1 MNNMEQKWEKTLNL
15 LKSELT
21 PVSFDTWIYPLK
33 PVKIIENKKLLKL
46 SSNSDMAIS
55 ILETRYMSL
64 LEKSI
69 EEAFKQKLKIEFVFQ
84 NENSDR
90 DENDDYDIPVLTD
103 ELYLNPKYIFE
114 TFVVGGN
121 NRFAHAASLAVSESP
136 STVYNPLFLYGD
148 SGLGKTHLMHAIGHY
163 ILRQD
168 PSKKV
173 LYVSSEMFTNELI
186 KAITEHKNIEF
197 RNKYRKID
205 VLLIDDIQFLEKK
218 VSIQEEFFHTF
229 NTLYDANKQIIISSD
244 RPPKEIA
251 TLEKRLRS
259 RFEMG
264 LIADI
269 QSPDYE
275 TRVAILRNKAEL
287 EGLDPN
293 NQILDVINIIAE
305 NIHSNI
311 RELEGAFIRV
321 VAYANLTNSKITSEL
336 AKEVLKDVF
345 KDYDEDIDPE
355 TIRKKVCEY
364 YNVKISDI
372 DSKTRKAEITLPR
385 QIAMYL
391 CRELTDSSLPKIA
404 EYFGKKDH
412 TTVMHACNKISGEL
426 KINKNLDKAVSDIKA
441 SIKSR

>member
-1 MNNMEQKWEKTLNL
+1 
-15 LKSELT
+15 
-21 PVSFDTWIYPLK
+21 
-33 PVKIIENKKLLKL
+33 
-46 SSNSDMAIS
+46 
-55 ILETRYMSL
+55 
-64 LEKSI
+64 
-69 EEAFKQKLKIEFVFQ
+69 
-84 NENSDR
+84 
-90 DENDDYDIPVLTD
+90 
-103 ELYLNPKYIFE
+103 
-114 TFVVGGN
+114 
-121 NRFAHAASLAVSESP
+121 
-136 STVYNPLFLYGD
+136 
-148 SGLGKTHLMHAIGHY
+148 
-163 ILRQD
+163 
-168 PSKKV
+168 
-173 LYVSSEMFTNELI
+173 
-186 KAITEHKNIEF
+186 
-197 RNKYRKID
+197 
-205 VLLIDDIQFLEKK
+205 
-218 VSIQEEFFHTF
+218 
-229 NTLYDANKQIIISSD
+229 
-244 RPPKEIA
+244 
-251 TLEKRLRS
+251 
-259 RFEMG
+259 MG

>member
-1 MNNMEQKWEKTLNL
+1 
-15 LKSELT
+15 
-21 PVSFDTWIYPLK
+21 
-33 PVKIIENKKLLKL
+33 
-46 SSNSDMAIS
+46 
-55 ILETRYMSL
+55 MSL

-84 NENSDR
+84 NENSDH

-218 VSIQEEFFHTF
+218 VSTQEEFFHTF

-293 NQILDVINIIAE
+293 NQILDVINIIAQ

-311 RELEGAFIRV
+311 RELEGAFI
-321 VAYANLTNSKITSEL
+321 
-336 AKEVLKDVF
+336 
-345 KDYDEDIDPE
+345 
-355 TIRKKVCEY
+355 
-364 YNVKISDI
+364 
-372 DSKTRKAEITLPR
+372 
-385 QIAMYL
+385 
-391 CRELTDSSLPKIA
+391 SS
-404 EYFGKKDH
+404 
-412 TTVMHACNKISGEL
+412 
-426 KINKNLDKAVSDIKA
+426 
-441 SIKSR
+441 SRNEARRFALG